1 MTGYSTYYKIYTI
14 RSRNSSAPIYNL
26 KSFKEVETGL
36 VLSGGTAEKKVALKS
51 AKKVWFSKRQYFT
64 KGT

>member
-51 AKKVWFSKRQYFT
+51 AKKGKV
-64 KGT
+64 